1 MAIIVEEGK
10 KGISFLNILTWL
22 IVIAVIIF
30 ATYYIFFKQAEVV
43 DVIIPAKDA
52 FENIDQLS
60 KITLD
65 PGIIQDPALQ
75 ALNTYLPVPTT
86 GRAGR
91 PNPFLPL

>member
-22 IVIAVIIF
+22 IIIAVIIF

-52 FENIDQLS
+52 FGNIDQLS

-65 PGIIQDPALQ
+65 SGIIQNPALQ
-75 ALNTYLPVPTT
+75 ALTESIQVHSVGH
-86 GRAGR
+86 GRLD
-91 PNPFLPL
+91 PFAPM

>member
-10 KGISFLNILTWL
+10 KSISFLNILTWL
-22 IVIAVIIF
+22 IVIGVIFF
-30 ATYYIFFKQAEVV
+30 ATYYIFFKKPEIV
-43 DVIIPAKDA
+43 DVIIPSTDA
-52 FENIDQLS
+52 FDNIEQLS

-75 ALNTYLPVPTT
+75 ALSTYLPVPET